1 MCDFIVPA
9 RRYVDRESSL
19 QEQHQLALA
28 NCLAQA
34 RVLALGDAALTDGI
48 ERPTWQRYFGN
59 QPSTVLMLDEL
70 TPYNL
75 GSLIALY
82 EHKVYVQAVIWGINP
97 FDQWGVELGKKVA
110 NDLITAL
117 NQSADHQYDPA
128 TEGLLNEIQHL
139 RGNGQ

>member
-1 MCDFIVPA
+1 
-9 RRYVDRESSL
+9 L
-19 QEQHQLALA
+19 
-28 NCLAQA
+28 
-34 RVLALGDAALTDGI
+34 
-48 ERPTWQRYFGN
+48 
-59 QPSTVLMLDEL
+59 LDEL

-82 EHKVYVQAVIWGINP
+82 EHKVYVQAVIWGINS

-117 NQSADHQYDPA
+117 NKSADHKYDPA
-128 TEGLLNEIQHL
+128 TEGLLNEIQNV